1 MIKNRNDVPMAP
13 IDTPDTVK
21 LSTNNYDDEF

>member
-1 MIKNRNDVPMAP
+1 MLFKGNLPMAP

-21 LSTNNYDDEF
+21 LKNNYDDEVF